1 MINIQNLTFGYSG
14 SKRNVFSQFN
24 LQMKPGS
31 VYGLLGKNGTG
42 KTTLLYLLCGLLR
55 PNKGEITIDG
65 DVVSEMKKQMLEKIY
80 LVPEEFMLP
89 SMSMSD
95 YVKMYKPFYKNFSQE
110 ILDSCLR
117 EFELEGDLKLSSL
130 SMGTKKKVLMSF
142 ALATNTKLLL
152 MDEPSNGLD
161 IPSKRQFRK
170 VIASNMNEERLM
182 VISTHQVHDVE
193 MLIDHVTLIGQEK
206 LLLDS
211 SMQELAEQYT
221 FGTNPEGEVL
231 YSEKTI
237 DGTQCIARRTA
248 NEPETPVN
256 LEMLFEYITSLK

>member
-1 MINIQNLTFGYSG
+1 
-14 SKRNVFSQFN
+14 
-24 LQMKPGS
+24 
-31 VYGLLGKNGTG
+31 
-42 KTTLLYLLCGLLR
+42 
-55 PNKGEITIDG
+55 
-65 DVVSEMKKQMLEKIY
+65 
-80 LVPEEFMLP
+80 
-89 SMSMSD
+89 
-95 YVKMYKPFYKNFSQE
+95 
-110 ILDSCLR
+110 
-117 EFELEGDLKLSSL
+117 
-130 SMGTKKKVLMSF
+130 
-142 ALATNTKLLL
+142 

-237 DGTQCIARRTA
+237 DGTQCIARRTP

>member
-110 ILDSCLR
+110 IMDSCLR
-117 EFELEGDLKLSSL
+117 EFELEGDLKR
-130 SMGTKKKVLMSF
+130 F

-211 SMQELAEQYT
+211 SMQKLAEQYT

-248 NEPETPVN
+248 DEPETPVN

>member
-95 YVKMYKPFYKNFSQE
+95 YVKMY
-110 ILDSCLR
+110 
-117 EFELEGDLKLSSL
+117 LKSA
-130 SMGTKKKVLMSF
+130 T
-142 ALATNTKLLL
+142 AL
-152 MDEPSNGLD
+152 
-161 IPSKRQFRK
+161 IR
-170 VIASNMNEERLM
+170 
-182 VISTHQVHDVE
+182 
-193 MLIDHVTLIGQEK
+193 
-206 LLLDS
+206 
-211 SMQELAEQYT
+211 
-221 FGTNPEGEVL
+221 
-231 YSEKTI
+231 
-237 DGTQCIARRTA
+237 
-248 NEPETPVN
+248 
-256 LEMLFEYITSLK
+256 

>member
-110 ILDSCLR
+110 IMDSCLR
-117 EFELEGDLKLSSL
+117 EFELESDLKLSSL
-130 SMGTKKKVLMSF
+130 SI
-142 ALATNTKLLL
+142 
-152 MDEPSNGLD
+152 D